1 MGVSDSIKLTSTF
14 VNSNGISIHWQQAG
28 NPSPDTL
35 CIHGFSSS
43 FRRNWYG
50 AGWVRALINAGLSPC
65 GPDLRGHG
73 QSDKPHIHGAYFP
86 LVHMDDIDAGLTEL
100 AADRVHV
107 IGFSMG
113 AAVAL
118 QYAML
123 HPEKCK
129 SLTLIGVGD
138 KIIDVYPPPMEPMW
152 IADALSTS
160 RPDLI
165 SSAIGRTFRAF
176 AERGQNDLDA
186 LAAMMRTGGWPGR
199 IVDRRPLT
207 VPTQLILAEHDSFM
221 PTSNHLIESISPC
234 KTVVVQGTDHLSLA
248 LSSQAITETLDFIG
262 EADA

>member
-1 MGVSDSIKLTSTF
+1 MSDAIKLTSTLID
-14 VNSNGISIHWQQAG
+14 SNGLSIHWQQAG
-28 NPSPDTL
+28 NTPPDTL

-43 FRRNWYG
+43 FRRNWLG
-50 AGWVRALINAGLSPC
+50 AGWVRSLLDAGFSPF

-73 QSDKPHIHGAYFP
+73 QSDKPHVHGAYYP
-86 LVHMDDIDAGLTEL
+86 LVHIADISTGITHFQ
-100 AADRVHV
+100 ADRVHV

-118 QYAML
+118 QFAML
-123 HPEKCK
+123 HPQLCK

-138 KIIDVYPPPMEPMW
+138 KIIDVNPPPMEPMW

-165 SSAIGRTFRAF
+165 SSAIGRTFRTF

-199 IVDRRPLT
+199 IVDNRPLL
-207 VPTQLILAEHDSFM
+207 VPTQLILAERDTFM
-221 PTSNHLIESISPC
+221 PTAHHLIDSISPI
-234 KTVVVQGTDHLSLA
+234 KTTVVSGTDHLSLA
-248 LSSQAITETLDFIG
+248 LSKDAISTTVQFLG
-262 EADA
+262 SPNVDA

>member
-1 MGVSDSIKLTSTF
+1 MSDSIKLTSSF
-14 VNSNGISIHWQQAG
+14 VNSDGISIHWQQAG
-28 NPSPDTL
+28 NTPPDTM

-50 AGWVRALINAGLSPC
+50 AGWVRALVDAGYAPF

-73 QSDKPHIHGAYFP
+73 QSDKPHVHGAYFP
-86 LVHMDDIDAGLTEL
+86 LVHINDIECGLTEL
-100 AADRVHV
+100 DAGQVNV

-138 KIIDVYPPPMEPMW
+138 KVIDTYPPPMEPMW

-176 AERGQNDLDA
+176 AERGQNDLEA

-199 IVDRRPLT
+199 IVERRPLT
-207 VPTQLILAEHDSFM
+207 VPTQLILAERDAFM
-221 PTSNHLIESISPC
+221 PTSTHLIDAISP
-234 KTVVVQGTDHLSLA
+234 TQVTIIDGTDHLSLA
-248 LSSQAITETLDFIG
+248 LAPKAIACTLAFIG
-262 EADA
+262 GTNE

>member
-1 MGVSDSIKLTSTF
+1 MSDSIKLTSTY
-14 VNSNGISIHWQQAG
+14 VNSGGVSIHWQQAG
-28 NPSPDTL
+28 ASTPDTL
-35 CIHGFSSS
+35 CVHGFSSS
-43 FRRNWYG
+43 FRRNWFG
-50 AGWVRALINAGLSPC
+50 AGWVRALVDAGYSPF

-73 QSDKPHIHGAYFP
+73 QSDKPHLHGAYHP
-86 LVHMDDIDAGLTEL
+86 LTHIDDLCAGL
-100 AADRVHV
+100 ADFSTHRVHV

-118 QYAML
+118 QFAML
-123 HPEKCK
+123 HPHRCK

-138 KIIDVYPPPMEPMW
+138 KVIDTSPPPMEPMW

-199 IVDRRPLT
+199 IVDRQPLT
-207 VPTQLILAEHDSFM
+207 VPTQLILAERDAFM
-221 PTSNHLIESISPC
+221 PTSGHLVETIHPSLVSVIE
-234 KTVVVQGTDHLSLA
+234 GTDHLSLA
-248 LSSQAITETLDFIG
+248 LAPKAIALTVDFIG
-262 EADA
+262 TQND